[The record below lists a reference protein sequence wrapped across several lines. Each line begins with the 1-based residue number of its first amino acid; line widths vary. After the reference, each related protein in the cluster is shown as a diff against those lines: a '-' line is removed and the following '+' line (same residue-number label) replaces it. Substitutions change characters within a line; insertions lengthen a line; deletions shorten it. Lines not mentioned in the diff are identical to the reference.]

1 MKYVRLGKTGVLV
14 SAIALGTM
22 TFGERDTWK
31 LGGVPVEEASK
42 MIGMAYDAGVNLFD
56 TADVYDGGR
65 AEEIL
70 GESVKHFRNEVLIAT
85 KVRGKTGNG
94 INDQGLSR
102 YHIKRAIKE
111 SLRRLGT
118 DRIDLYQFHGWDAI
132 TPVEESA
139 SAMQSLVDEDLVVY
153 PGISNFS
160 AWQIATLQSLAM
172 ARGYTPYVSAQMNYS
187 LLNRDIEHEVLPYLN
202 YAQMSLLVWSPLQ
215 GGLLS
220 GKYTDLNSPPRGTR
234 LGDTGRIF
242 PYFEKEQ
249 YPGILEKIN
258 SIARDQGATAAQV
271 SIAWLLSKGSIVI
284 IGARTKEQ
292 LEENLNAV
300 NVSLKPS
307 QIKELDEVSAQRI
320 MYPNWMI
327 ENQNSDRKP
336 AV

>member
-1 MKYVRLGKTGVLV
+1 MKYTRLGNTGALV
-14 SAIALGTM
+14 SVIALGTM
-22 TFGERDTWK
+22 TFGERNAWK

-42 MIGMAYDAGVNLFD
+42 MVSRAYDAGINLFD

-70 GESVKHFRNEVLIAT
+70 GESVKPFRDEVILAT

-94 INDQGLSR
+94 VNDQGLSR
-102 YHIKRAIKE
+102 YHITSAIKE

-118 DRIDLYQFHGWDAI
+118 DRVDLYQFHGWDSI
-132 TPVEESA
+132 TPLEESID
-139 SAMQSLVDEDLVVY
+139 AMQNLIDKGLVIY

-160 AWQIATLQSLAM
+160 AWQIAATQSLAS
-172 ARGYTPYVSAQMNYS
+172 AKGYSHYVSAQMNYS
-187 LLNRDIEHEVLPYLN
+187 LLNRDIEHEVLPYLS
-202 YAQMSLLVWSPLQ
+202 YAKMSLLVWSPLQ

-249 YPGILEKIN
+249 YPVILEKIN
-258 SIARDQGATAAQV
+258 IIAREQGVTAAQI
-271 SIAWLLSKGSIVI
+271 SLAWLINRGSIVL
-284 IGARTKEQ
+284 IGARTREQ
-292 LEENLNAV
+292 LEDNLNAV
-300 NVSLKPS
+300 NVNLTPE
-307 QIKELDEVSAQRI
+307 QVKELDEVSAQRV

-327 ENQNSDRKP
+327 QNQNNDRKE
-336 AV
+336 AL